1 MLKQV
6 SLKKTYSLEPKSEK
20 DDKKDN
26 NLQMNIIKNKIFF
39 TGESNLL
46 EKENS
51 IQKKDKEEEKK
62 SKRRRKKSKRRK

>member
-51 IQKKDKEEEKK
+51 IQKKDKFKEEEKK
-62 SKRRRKKSKRRK
+62 SKRRK